1 MGNEGEINKECGG
14 FLSWKGK
21 RCSLGVGEELEVQK
35 EREILRNKGSI
46 RRVWLFEKSRTYY
59 SGSVAHRSKQ
69 LK

>member
-21 RCSLGVGEELEVQK
+21 RHCLGVGEELEVQK

-59 SGSVAHRSKQ
+59 RGSASHRSK
-69 LK
+69 